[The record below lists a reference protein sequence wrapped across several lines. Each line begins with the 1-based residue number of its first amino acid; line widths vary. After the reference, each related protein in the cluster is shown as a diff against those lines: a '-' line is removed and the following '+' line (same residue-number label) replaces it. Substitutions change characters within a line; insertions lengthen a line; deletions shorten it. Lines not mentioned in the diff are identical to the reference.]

1 MSALPNQELK
11 HGQTV
16 YAVKINVLFLIA
28 LSLVIAIT

>member
-16 YAVKINVLFLIA
+16 YAVKNNILFLTA
-28 LSLVIAIT
+28 LSLVMR